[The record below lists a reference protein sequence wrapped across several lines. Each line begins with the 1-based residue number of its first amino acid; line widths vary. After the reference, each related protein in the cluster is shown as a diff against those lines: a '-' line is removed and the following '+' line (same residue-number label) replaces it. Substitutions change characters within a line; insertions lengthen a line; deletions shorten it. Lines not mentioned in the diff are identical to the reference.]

1 MPLIGDIVRPF
12 GATAAMLV
20 RQSHRMAG
28 LRAQRPRRKLM
39 RLNPFI
45 IAAVLGAA
53 AMPVAASAQAW
64 QPIGQRKVNLAQ
76 RIDQGI
82 RSGAL
87 NRAEARRLTM
97 QLDNLVRLERRY
109 RVSRPGLTQAERR
122 DLDRRYDGLSR
133 RVRVQRNDRQNRY

>member
-1 MPLIGDIVRPF
+1 
-12 GATAAMLV
+12 
-20 RQSHRMAG
+20 
-28 LRAQRPRRKLM
+28 M

-53 AMPVAASAQAW
+53 AMPVAANAQAW
-64 QPIGQRKVNLAQ
+64 QPIGQRKVNLSQ

-87 NRAEARRLTM
+87 NRAEARRLTT